1 MIPGRHPLGRWLVIR
16 EGEKRRWG
24 GELRRR
30 HIFSDLAARTGATVL
45 DRWTTGLL
53 VAGVRGP
60 EWRAPLLRR
69 PLRRFLPRPRL
80 ASSELLPEKM
90 IPYAIRLTDPTA
102 VAVYDDAVAQLEAM
116 GVTVPPERLEELRR
130 RRSLNLEL
138 FRWLVVP
145 TRSFA
150 ELVGLDLSRV
160 IVGGHGT
167 DTAHVRPTTW
177 PDRPAIGV
185 VSGAGPGRGL
195 EALVEAARLLRSDV
209 PELRLL
215 LWLVAT
221 SPESEAYLDNLRAQ
235 VSRDE
240 WIELGTAG
248 YDQLGAELSRATVLA
263 IAHPATPYMDVILPV
278 KLFDS
283 MAAGRPLVVTPRTET
298 VAVVRDAG
306 AGVVAAGDTPEDIAA
321 AALTL
326 LTNDELARSMG
337 AAGRAAAVERWDWRV
352 RSALIA
358 DALLEREGLARR

>member
-1 MIPGRHPLGRWLVIR
+1 MIPGRHPLGRWVVIR
-16 EGEKRRWG
+16 EGERRRWG

-30 HIFSDLAARTGATVL
+30 HIFSALAARTHAAVI

-53 VAGVRGP
+53 VAAVRGP

-90 IPYAIRLTDPTA
+90 IPYAIRLTDATA

-116 GVTVPPERLEELRR
+116 GVAVAPERIEELRR
-130 RRSLNLEL
+130 RRMLNLEL
-138 FRWLVVP
+138 FRWQVVP

-167 DTAHVRPTTW
+167 DTEHVTPPPWPIERRSRCRLGGWPRP
-177 PDRPAIGV
+177 R
-185 VSGAGPGRGL
+185 GRGRRWRP
-195 EALVEAARLLRSDV
+195 VSSAR
-209 PELRLL
+209 
-215 LWLVAT
+215 T
-221 SPESEAYLDNLRAQ
+221 SLSSGSSSGSCDLAESEAYLDGLRAQ
-235 VSRDE
+235 VSRDQ
-240 WIELGTAG
+240 WIELGTAP

-263 IAHPATPYMDVILPV
+263 IAHPASAYMDVILPV

-337 AAGRAAAVERWDWRV
+337 AAGRAAAVEQWDWRV
-352 RSALIA
+352 RSAWIA
-358 DALLEREGLARR
+358 DALLEREGLTRR

>member
-1 MIPGRHPLGRWLVIR
+1 M
-16 EGEKRRWG
+16 
-24 GELRRR
+24 
-30 HIFSDLAARTGATVL
+30 
-45 DRWTTGLL
+45 
-53 VAGVRGP
+53 
-60 EWRAPLLRR
+60 
-69 PLRRFLPRPRL
+69 
-80 ASSELLPEKM
+80 
-90 IPYAIRLTDPTA
+90 
-102 VAVYDDAVAQLEAM
+102 
-116 GVTVPPERLEELRR
+116 
-130 RRSLNLEL
+130 
-138 FRWLVVP
+138 P

-167 DTAHVRPTTW
+167 DTEHVRPATW

-195 EALVEAARLLRSDV
+195 EALVEAARLLRSDI

-221 SPESEAYLDNLRAQ
+221 SPESEAYLDGLRAQ
-235 VSRDE
+235 VSRDQ
-240 WIELGTAG
+240 WIELGTAP

-263 IAHPATPYMDVILPV
+263 IAHPASAYMDVILPV

-337 AAGRAAAVERWDWRV
+337 AAGRAAAVEQWDWRV
-352 RSALIA
+352 RSAWIA
-358 DALLEREGLARR
+358 DALLEREGLTRR